1 MSSAGAVDPLL
12 LRAWQEV
19 AEGIMVLDA
28 ATWHVEHV
36 NRAGAAFFGR
46 TPEDLVGAP
55 LPVAFPDEVRAA
67 FHDQLADPEAPD
79 FVAGTGPLPGTD
91 RSVAVRARRLGEH
104 VLCSFRDVTHEL
116 RLQEERDRLTDSLRG
131 SLERTSDLLRLSEAL
146 TATRTVAD
154 VAEVVVAATAQGFG
168 AAYAALSVVDHER
181 RLLRTPFTGELA
193 VGAEQEWQ
201 DLPLD
206 GPGPGTLAM
215 RQGSPRFDDATSLR
229 TNFPELMHRW
239 EVANVRY
246 LATVPLVA
254 AGVTVG
260 LLTMVW
266 HEDLELSEN
275 QRAMLVS
282 LASYSTQAL
291 QRALLLAERTTAAR
305 TLQTSMLTTDLPQR
319 GGLEL
324 VARYVAAHA
333 GDQVGGDWYDGIL
346 LPDGTTLL
354 VIGDVSG
361 HDVTAAAEMGQLR
374 IALRALAVDRDD
386 PPAQLLDRLESVVD
400 NLRGEAILA
409 SCLVARVEQTPPAR
423 AAGVRTLRWANA
435 GHPRRSSSRPTARPA
450 CWTPNRTCSSGS
462 GPHDAATTSSRS
474 RPGRPCCS
482 TPTASSSAATTTWT
496 RGSSGCGPARRC
508 WRGRTSGRVWS
519 R

>member
-55 LPVAFPDEVRAA
+55 LPVAFPEEVRAA
-67 FHDQLADPEAPD
+67 FHDQLARPEAPD

-193 VGAEQEWQ
+193 VGAEQEW
-201 DLPLD
+201 
-206 GPGPGTLAM
+206 
-215 RQGSPRFDDATSLR
+215 
-229 TNFPELMHRW
+229 
-239 EVANVRY
+239 
-246 LATVPLVA
+246 
-254 AGVTVG
+254 
-260 LLTMVW
+260 
-266 HEDLELSEN
+266 
-275 QRAMLVS
+275 
-282 LASYSTQAL
+282 
-291 QRALLLAERTTAAR
+291 
-305 TLQTSMLTTDLPQR
+305 
-319 GGLEL
+319 
-324 VARYVAAHA
+324 
-333 GDQVGGDWYDGIL
+333 
-346 LPDGTTLL
+346 
-354 VIGDVSG
+354 
-361 HDVTAAAEMGQLR
+361 
-374 IALRALAVDRDD
+374 
-386 PPAQLLDRLESVVD
+386 
-400 NLRGEAILA
+400 
-409 SCLVARVEQTPPAR
+409 
-423 AAGVRTLRWANA
+423 
-435 GHPRRSSSRPTARPA
+435 
-450 CWTPNRTCSSGS
+450 
-462 GPHDAATTSSRS
+462 
-474 RPGRPCCS
+474 
-482 TPTASSSAATTTWT
+482 
-496 RGSSGCGPARRC
+496 
-508 WRGRTSGRVWS
+508 
-519 R
+519 